1 MLCSSTSKIGTLLG
15 RLFGQVCFGSCE
27 PDCRSRKFDK
37 RGCITW
43 NGECRKKNLV
53 YPSQRAHV
61 DNINS
66 INQRIHKLGRV
77 EFFQIKS
84 IAMKFTLPPKI
95 EAGKVPFFQ
104 DSQVCRIALKNI
116 TDLTFTEVRAS
127 NPNDL
132 LMLPKQTRPFKDLK
146 NYACLFNTAQT
157 IVDINDL
164 TDRLAMPSSFANLLV
179 DIGVSKDTKVY
190 LTGKFPDM
198 SMRVTTAE
206 RTEKARPIFQARAR
220 MLKEAKKEGRV
231 KRQNDTSSSGQAAN
245 GGGTNAGGA
254 DAGYA
259 NR

>member
-1 MLCSSTSKIGTLLG
+1 
-15 RLFGQVCFGSCE
+15 
-27 PDCRSRKFDK
+27 
-37 RGCITW
+37 
-43 NGECRKKNLV
+43 
-53 YPSQRAHV
+53 
-61 DNINS
+61 
-66 INQRIHKLGRV
+66 
-77 EFFQIKS
+77 
-84 IAMKFTLPPKI
+84 MKFTLPPKI